1 MTEFFGNLMLFT
13 ALIISIRVLQYEE
26 EGGGVGCTFHI
37 HRKTQRQRASKAAPR
52 APRASALLSVHILL
66 YEISINAS
74 VVRAFPKLRS
84 QCKNIYFFSL

>member
-1 MTEFFGNLMLFT
+1 MINILLLYEYHMTEFFGNLMLFT

-66 YEISINAS
+66 YEISINTS
-74 VVRAFPKLRS
+74 THPSRAFP
-84 QCKNIYFFSL
+84 